1 MMNAKTNEWI
11 EREHELYL
19 RVAKRVPVVLDRG
32 EGCRVWD
39 VEGREY
45 LDLVGG
51 WAVASLGHCPPVIVD
66 ALHAQAQRLIQVS
79 NQFFS
84 VPQLELAQM
93 LVEHSA
99 LDRVFIANSGA
110 EANEGAIKLARRWGK
125 RERGGAYEVIST
137 LGGFHGRTLAMVA
150 ATGKPAYQAPFTPLP
165 AGFVNV
171 AWNDVEAIKR
181 ATTDQTVAVLLEPI
195 QGEAGVNVPDE
206 DYLRAVRA
214 WCDEQNLLLI
224 LDEVQTGMGRCGTLW
239 GYQLFGVEPDIMT
252 LAKGLG
258 GGVPI
263 GAVLAKERASAFE
276 PGDHGS
282 TFGGNPLACAA
293 AVALFREVLALD
305 LPARAARTGDYFR
318 ERLTALQA
326 RCPAITEVRGRGLLL
341 AIEFDR
347 EIAQD
352 VLDALF
358 ERGVLVNAPKPT
370 AIRFMP
376 PLIITEAEV
385 DEAIAKLETA
395 LNAVLAPSSTP
406 S

>member
-1 MMNAKTNEWI
+1 MSSQTSEWI

-19 RVAKRVPVVLDRG
+19 RVAKRVPMVLDRG
-32 EGCRVWD
+32 VGCRVWD

-51 WAVASLGHCPPVIVD
+51 WAVASLGHCPPAIVD
-66 ALHAQAQRLIQVS
+66 ALHEQAQRLIQVS

-84 VPQLELAQM
+84 VPQLELARL

-99 LDRVFIANSGA
+99 CDRVFIANSGT
-110 EANEGAIKLARRWGK
+110 EANEGAIKLARKWGK
-125 RERGGAYEVIST
+125 RERGGAYEIIST

-150 ATGKPAYQAPFTPLP
+150 ATGKPTYQAPFTPLP

-195 QGEAGVNVPDE
+195 QGEAGVYVPDE
-206 DYLRAVRA
+206 SYLRAVRA

-224 LDEVQTGMGRCGTLW
+224 LDEVHTGMGRCGALW
-239 GYQLFGVEPDIMT
+239 GYELFGVEPDVMT

-263 GAVLAKERASAFE
+263 GAILAKERASAFE

-293 AVALFREVLALD
+293 AIAVLREVLAQD
-305 LPARAARTGDYFR
+305 LPARAARLGTYFR
-318 ERLTALQA
+318 ERLAALQA
-326 RCPAITEVRGRGLLL
+326 RCPAIVEVRGRGLLL
-341 AIEFDR
+341 AVEFDR
-347 EIAQD
+347 EMAQD

-370 AIRFMP
+370 ALRFMP
-376 PLIITEAEV
+376 PLVITEAEI
-385 DEAIAKLETA
+385 DEGVAGLEAA
-395 LNAVLAPSSTP
+395 LDAVLAPTRAGA
-406 S
+406 

>member
-1 MMNAKTNEWI
+1 
-11 EREHELYL
+11 
-19 RVAKRVPVVLDRG
+19 
-32 EGCRVWD
+32 
-39 VEGREY
+39 
-45 LDLVGG
+45 
-51 WAVASLGHCPPVIVD
+51 
-66 ALHAQAQRLIQVS
+66 VS

-84 VPQLELAQM
+84 VPQLELARL

-99 LDRVFIANSGA
+99 CDRVFIANSGT
-110 EANEGAIKLARRWGK
+110 EANEGAIKLARKWGK

-165 AGFVNV
+165 SGFVNV

-181 ATTDQTVAVLLEPI
+181 ATTDQTIAVLLEPI
-195 QGEAGVNVPDE
+195 QGEAGVYVPDE
-206 DYLRAVRA
+206 GYLRAVRA

-239 GYQLFGVEPDIMT
+239 GYELFGVEPDVMT

-263 GAVLAKERASAFE
+263 GAILAKERASAFE

-293 AVALFREVLALD
+293 AAAVFREVMAQD
-305 LPARAARTGDYFR
+305 LPARAARLGTYFR
-318 ERLTALQA
+318 ERLEALQA
-326 RCPAITEVRGRGLLL
+326 RCPAIVEVRGRGLLL
-341 AIEFDR
+341 AVEFDR
-347 EIAQD
+347 EMAQD

-370 AIRFMP
+370 ALRFMP
-376 PLIITEAEV
+376 PLVITEAEI
-385 DEAIAKLETA
+385 DEGIAALEAA
-395 LNAVLAPSSTP
+395 LDAVLAPTRARA
-406 S
+406 